1 MVWRHSRS
9 KLHNRETG
17 DDAEALSE
25 QNIMSFFEA
34 FLNWNVFVQTLPL
47 LNSGL
52 TITISLGLC
61 AIVLGLAGGMLLAL
75 LRLYGP
81 APLRQVA
88 TAYIDIFR
96 AVPLL
101 VLLVVVYYA
110 LPFVGL
116 RFTPF
121 TSATLALSIVSA
133 AYSAE
138 IFRAGIEGVPKGQ
151 FEAARALGL
160 NAFRRMSDV
169 ILPQAIKLVIPPI
182 TSNSINVFKDTALA
196 SVVAMP
202 DLLKQAT
209 QAQALAANPTPLIS
223 AALIYIALLLPLVRL
238 VSIFERR
245 LAAKGR

>member
-1 MVWRHSRS
+1 
-9 KLHNRETG
+9 
-17 DDAEALSE
+17 
-25 QNIMSFFEA
+25 MSFFDA
-34 FLNWNVFVQTLPL
+34 FLNWDVFVQTFPL
-47 LNSGL
+47 LISGL
-52 TITISLGLC
+52 TITIGLGLC

-81 APLRQVA
+81 TPARQIA
-88 TAYIDIFR
+88 IAYIDIFR
-96 AVPLL
+96 AIPLL
-101 VLLVVVYYA
+101 VLLVVIYYA
-110 LPFVGL
+110 LPFAGL
-116 RFTPF
+116 RLEPF
-121 TSATLALSIVSA
+121 TSAVMALSLVSA

-160 NAFRRMSDV
+160 NAYRRMGDI

-223 AALIYIALLLPLVRL
+223 AAVIYIALLLPLVRM

-245 LAAKGR
+245 LAAKSR